1 MSEDLYK
8 ILGVDKS
15 ISQADLKKAYR
26 KLAMKYHPDQN
37 KGNAEAEQKFKDIS
51 HAYDILKDE
60 QKRAAYDRYGASAF
74 DGSMGGGG
82 AGGMGGMGGMGGAGF
97 GGAFSDIFEDMFGDF
112 MGGQQG
118 SGRGAGGS
126 TRGADMQYTMSLSLE
141 EAYTGTETTIKIPT
155 NETCPECTGSGAEK
169 GTSSQNCDTCAG
181 QGRVRQQQ
189 GFFTIERTCP
199 KCNGEGS
206 VIETPCKKCSGSG
219 RMHKEKTLKVKI
231 PAGVEQGRRI
241 RLSGEGEAGL
251 RGGAKGD
258 LYVLIN
264 IKAHKFFKRDG
275 AHLFCRVPIPFTQA
289 ALGGSV
295 EVPTIEG
302 ARGSV
307 KIPAGTQTGQQ
318 FRLKGKG
325 MSVLNSSQRGDAF
338 IEIFVETPVNLNKEQ
353 EELLKKLDKSLG
365 GTAAGNN
372 KDSNTK
378 DKKTAAKHSPE
389 SSSFMGKVKDFIDDL
404 KD

>member
-1 MSEDLYK
+1 MSQDLYAS
-8 ILGVDKS
+8 LGVS
-15 ISQADLKKAYR
+15 RSASADEIKKAYR

-37 KGNAEAEQKFKDIS
+37 KGDAEAEAKFKEIS

-60 QKRAAYDRYGASAF
+60 QKRAAYDRYGNSAF
-74 DGSMGGGG
+74 DGSMGGGMGGG
-82 AGGMGGMGGMGGAGF
+82 AGMGGMGGM

-112 MGGQQG
+112 MGGAGRARGGAQQ
-118 SGRGAGGS
+118 S
-126 TRGADMQYTMSLSLE
+126 TRGSDMQYTMELTLE
-141 EAYTGTETTIKIPT
+141 EAFKGKETTIKIPT
-155 NETCPECTGSGAEK
+155 NQSCDSCDGSGAEK
-169 GTSSQNCDTCAG
+169 GTSSTTCSTCGG

-199 KCNGEGS
+199 TCDGQGK
-206 VIETPCKKCSGSG
+206 VIEKPCKKCAGSG

-251 RGGAKGD
+251 RGGASGD

-264 IKAHKFFKRDG
+264 LKPHKFFKRDG
-275 AHLFCRVPIPFTQA
+275 AHLFCRVPVPFTQA

-302 ARGSV
+302 TRGSV

-338 IEIFVETPVNLNKEQ
+338 IEIFVETPVNLNKKQ
-353 EELLKKLDKSLG
+353 EDLLRQLDKSMG
-365 GTAAGNN
+365 GDGNGD
-372 KDSNTK
+372 KDPGK
-378 DKKTAAKHSPE
+378 AAKHSPE
-389 SSSFMGKVKDFIDDL
+389 SSGFMSKVKDFIDDL
-404 KD
+404 KE